1 VCGRGDIRVEGDRGG
16 IFRAARAFIG
26 ELLLCSDVSSISDE
40 GLSVTPPRR
49 SAGGLG

>member
-1 VCGRGDIRVEGDRGG
+1 MCGRGGIRVKGDRGG

-26 ELLLCSDVSSISDE
+26 EFLLCSDVFSISDE

-49 SAGGLG
+49 SAGGFG